1 MDVLTILKIAAGII
15 MGLFGIL
22 HMVQNGR
29 LGKLEDNKAEKGVV
43 DKMEECLIGKGGIK
57 ETLIRIDERVTFL
70 WKAKNGK
77 GGGE

>member
-1 MDVLTILKIAAGII
+1 MDLLTILKIAAGII
-15 MGLFGIL
+15 MALFGIL
-22 HMVQNGR
+22 HMIQNGR
-29 LGKLEDNKAEKGVV
+29 LGKLEDNKAEKGIV

-77 GGGE
+77 GGGG